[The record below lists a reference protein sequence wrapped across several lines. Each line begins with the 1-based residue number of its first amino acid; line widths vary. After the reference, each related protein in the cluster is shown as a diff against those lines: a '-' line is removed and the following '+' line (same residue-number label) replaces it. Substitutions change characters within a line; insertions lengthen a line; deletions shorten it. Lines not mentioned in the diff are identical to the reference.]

1 MYDNYIELK
10 VEGLTRGR
18 ELKDA
23 YILILREREGERIFP
38 VLIDEEGFNM
48 IMQAMRNK
56 DYTCSHLMVK
66 LASRVGMTPIGI
78 RLMQPANGKTQA
90 LIDFEL
96 VNEIVSITTPIAEA
110 VVTALETR
118 SSLWVQRTTFERQT
132 RMNKNGGSQNMALP
146 ITAMSDKL
154 ISDALQ
160 AAVKE
165 DNFELA
171 TILRDELNK
180 RKDKESEIGAEEQ
193 EGRL

>member
-56 DYTCSHLMVK
+56 DYTCSHLMVI

-180 RKDKESEIGAEEQ
+180 RKDKESEIGAEE
-193 EGRL
+193 

>member
-18 ELKDA
+18 ELKNA

-180 RKDKESEIGAEEQ
+180 RKDKESEIGAEE
-193 EGRL
+193 

>member
-23 YILILREREGERIFP
+23 YILILREREDERIFP

-66 LASRVGMTPIGI
+66 LASRVGITPIGI

-180 RKDKESEIGAEEQ
+180 RKDKESEIGAEE
-193 EGRL
+193 

>member
-66 LASRVGMTPIGI
+66 LVSRVGMTPIGI

-180 RKDKESEIGAEEQ
+180 RKDKESEIGAEE
-193 EGRL
+193 

>member
-132 RMNKNGGSQNMALP
+132 RMNKNGSSQNMALP

-180 RKDKESEIGAEEQ
+180 RKDKESEFGPKE
-193 EGRL
+193 

>member
-110 VVTALETR
+110 VVTALKTH

-180 RKDKESEIGAEEQ
+180 RKDKESEIGAEE
-193 EGRL
+193 

>member
-118 SSLWVQRTTFERQT
+118 SSLWVQRTIFERQT

-180 RKDKESEIGAEEQ
+180 RKDKESEIGAEE
-193 EGRL
+193 

>member
-132 RMNKNGGSQNMALP
+132 RMNKNGGSQNIALP

-180 RKDKESEIGAEEQ
+180 RKDKESEIGAEE
-193 EGRL
+193 

>member
-146 ITAMSDKL
+146 ITAMSNKL

-180 RKDKESEIGAEEQ
+180 RKDKESEIGAEE
-193 EGRL
+193 

>member
-10 VEGLTRGR
+10 VDGLTRGR

-146 ITAMSDKL
+146 ITAMSNKL

-180 RKDKESEIGAEEQ
+180 RKDKESEIGAEE
-193 EGRL
+193 

>member
-146 ITAMSDKL
+146 ITAISDKL

-180 RKDKESEIGAEEQ
+180 RKDKESEIGAEE
-193 EGRL
+193 

>member
-1 MYDNYIELK
+1 MYDNDIELK

-180 RKDKESEIGAEEQ
+180 RKDKESEIGAEE
-193 EGRL
+193 

>member
-180 RKDKESEIGAEEQ
+180 RKDKESGIGAEE
-193 EGRL
+193 

>member
-180 RKDKESEIGAEEQ
+180 RKDMESEIGAEE
-193 EGRL
+193 

>member
-78 RLMQPANGKTQA
+78 RLMQPASGKTQA

-180 RKDKESEIGAEEQ
+180 RKDKESEIGAEE
-193 EGRL
+193 

>member
-171 TILRDELNK
+171 TIPRDELNK
-180 RKDKESEIGAEEQ
+180 RKDKESEFGAEE
-193 EGRL
+193 

>member
-110 VVTALETR
+110 VVTALETH

-180 RKDKESEIGAEEQ
+180 RKDKKSEIGAEE
-193 EGRL
+193 

>member
-110 VVTALETR
+110 VVTAFETR

-180 RKDKESEIGAEEQ
+180 RKDKESEIGAEE
-193 EGRL
+193 

>member
-78 RLMQPANGKTQA
+78 RLKQPANGKTQA

-180 RKDKESEIGAEEQ
+180 RKDKESEIGAEE
-193 EGRL
+193 

>member
-171 TILRDELNK
+171 SILRDELNK
-180 RKDKESEIGAEEQ
+180 RKDKESEIGAEE
-193 EGRL
+193 

>member
-78 RLMQPANGKTQA
+78 RLMQPANGKTQV

-180 RKDKESEIGAEEQ
+180 RKDKESEIGAEE
-193 EGRL
+193 

>member
-23 YILILREREGERIFP
+23 YILILREREGKRIFP

-180 RKDKESEIGAEEQ
+180 RKDKESEIGAEE
-193 EGRL
+193 

>member
-56 DYTCSHLMVK
+56 DYICSHLMVK

-180 RKDKESEIGAEEQ
+180 RKDKESEIGAEE
-193 EGRL
+193 

>member
-165 DNFELA
+165 DYFELA
-171 TILRDELNK
+171 SILRDELNK
-180 RKDKESEIGAEEQ
+180 RKDKESEIGAEE
-193 EGRL
+193 

>member
-180 RKDKESEIGAEEQ
+180 RKDKESEIGAEE
-193 EGRL
+193 

>member
-132 RMNKNGGSQNMALP
+132 RMNKNGGSQKMALP

-180 RKDKESEIGAEEQ
+180 RKDKESEIGAEE
-193 EGRL
+193 

>member
-171 TILRDELNK
+171 TILCDELNK
-180 RKDKESEIGAEEQ
+180 RKDKESEIGAEE
-193 EGRL
+193 

>member
-90 LIDFEL
+90 LIAFEL

-180 RKDKESEIGAEEQ
+180 RKDKESEIGAEE
-193 EGRL
+193 

>member
-38 VLIDEEGFNM
+38 VLIDEEGFNI

-180 RKDKESEIGAEEQ
+180 RKDKESEIGAEE
-193 EGRL
+193 

>member
-132 RMNKNGGSQNMALP
+132 RMNKNGGNQNMALP

-180 RKDKESEIGAEEQ
+180 RKDKESEIGAEE
-193 EGRL
+193 

>member
-90 LIDFEL
+90 LTDFEL

-180 RKDKESEIGAEEQ
+180 RKDKESEIGAEE
-193 EGRL
+193 

>member
-66 LASRVGMTPIGI
+66 LASRVGMTPLGI

-171 TILRDELNK
+171 SILRDELNK
-180 RKDKESEIGAEEQ
+180 RKDKESEIGAEE
-193 EGRL
+193 

>member
-78 RLMQPANGKTQA
+78 RLMQPANGKMQA

-180 RKDKESEIGAEEQ
+180 RKDKESEIGAEE
-193 EGRL
+193 

>member
-78 RLMQPANGKTQA
+78 RLMQLANGKTQA

-110 VVTALETR
+110 VVTAFETR

-180 RKDKESEIGAEEQ
+180 RKDKESEIGAEE
-193 EGRL
+193 

>member
-180 RKDKESEIGAEEQ
+180 RKDKESEIGPKE
-193 EGRL
+193 

>member
-110 VVTALETR
+110 VVTDLETS
-118 SSLWVQRTTFERQT
+118 SSLWAQSTTFERQT

-180 RKDKESEIGAEEQ
+180 RKDKESEIGAEE
-193 EGRL
+193 

>member
-23 YILILREREGERIFP
+23 YILILREREDERIFP

-48 IMQAMRNK
+48 IMQAMRDK

-180 RKDKESEIGAEEQ
+180 RKDKESEIGAEE
-193 EGRL
+193 

>member
-96 VNEIVSITTPIAEA
+96 MNEIVSITTPIAEA
-110 VVTALETR
+110 IVTALETR

-180 RKDKESEIGAEEQ
+180 RKDKESEIGAEE
-193 EGRL
+193 

>member
-38 VLIDEEGFNM
+38 VLINEEGFNM

-171 TILRDELNK
+171 SILRDELNK
-180 RKDKESEIGAEEQ
+180 RKDKESEIGAEE
-193 EGRL
+193 

>member
-171 TILRDELNK
+171 TILRDELNN
-180 RKDKESEIGAEEQ
+180 RKDKESEIGAEE
-193 EGRL
+193 